1 MPIQTAIHR
10 QHICMPLL
18 KVCLSNLPKNV
29 AQNAPQNEN
38 KQTNFGTMGW
48 RRRSSLRWSKECNV
62 KGRLLDTPYID
73 MVLHKFGKFLA
84 ARTNKAPLLDH

>member
-1 MPIQTAIHR
+1 
-10 QHICMPLL
+10 MPLL

-48 RRRSSLRWSKECNV
+48 GEKEQLTLEQ
-62 KGRLLDTPYID
+62 R
-73 MVLHKFGKFLA
+73 M
-84 ARTNKAPLLDH
+84 